1 MASIMMSW
9 HAHYK
14 LVKVLSTEFSWWA
27 FAVHIKLSWSL
38 WKYSLFKVRITRLKS
53 LHWFLIFLY
62 FHQGLTKS
70 SKSNNLRKLVASVA
84 IENFKEFKKWQLWS
98 WIIFCSSY
106 FVFFFFALCKVESK
120 MSFSIYFFIGLT
132 PVHLNK
138 KCRKWIDIF
147 WVKIWV
153 FSHKTQNFSYKS

>member
-98 WIIFCSSY
+98 WIIFCSFY
-106 FVFFFFALCKVESK
+106 LFFFCFVRGRVKNFIFYILFYWINSS
-120 MSFSIYFFIGLT
+120 SF
-132 PVHLNK
+132 K
-138 KCRKWIDIF
+138 
-147 WVKIWV
+147 
-153 FSHKTQNFSYKS
+153 